1 MAVDIGATGLMGIAF
16 ETVYGTYVAPTKYFP
31 ILSESLEYKQG
42 TSPRRD
48 IRGTADSLGGLKG
61 YSMVEG
67 DIEAFLFEDMIA
79 YMLQVSRNTVVK
91 TGAGPNY
98 TYTTTPLHGARTTT
112 KTSMSITIVRAGVVF
127 GYTGCL
133 VTGFELTVEN
143 SIPQMKYTIIGSDE
157 AVQSAPT
164 PTWPTTTPF
173 VAGQWSIEVPTS
185 TPVTDTTDV
194 KFEVNDNGTPQNR
207 LASSTKAAFV
217 AFGQREVTA
226 ELTRD
231 FDGRTEYDAFKAL
244 TGASISIVCTKG
256 ANNKVTFK
264 LPAAYREEYTVDGLS
279 DQGSLIMAK
288 AKWQGAYDTATSK
301 SYEIVILNQ
310 ENIT

>member
-1 MAVDIGATGLMGIAF
+1 MAVGIGAEGFIGIAF
-16 ETVYGTYVAPTKYFP
+16 ETVYGTYVAPSKYFP
-31 ILSESLEYKQG
+31 ILSESLKYKQG
-42 TSPRRD
+42 TLPRRD
-48 IRGTADSLGGLKG
+48 IRGVADNLGALKG

-67 DIEAFLFEDMIA
+67 DIEAYLFEDMIA
-79 YMLQVSRNTVVK
+79 YMLQVSRNTVTK
-91 TGAGPNY
+91 SGAGPNY
-98 TYTTTPLHGARTTT
+98 TYTTTPLHGAVSTT
-112 KTSMSITIVRAGVVF
+112 KPSMSITVVRSGIVF
-127 GYTGCL
+127 GYTGVL
-133 VTGFELTVEN
+133 VSGFTLSVDN
-143 SIPQMKYTIIGSDE
+143 SIPKMKYSLIGSDE

-173 VAGQWSIEVPTS
+173 VAGQWSVEVPTA

-194 KFEVNDNGTPQNR
+194 KFEVNDNAAAQNR

-231 FDGRTEYDAFKAL
+231 FNGRTEYDAFKAI
-244 TGASISIVCTKG
+244 TAASVSIVCTKG
-256 ANNKVTFK
+256 ANNKVTVK
-264 LPAAYREEYTVDGLS
+264 MANAYREEYEVDGLS

-288 AKWQGAYDTATSK
+288 AKWQAAFDTATSK